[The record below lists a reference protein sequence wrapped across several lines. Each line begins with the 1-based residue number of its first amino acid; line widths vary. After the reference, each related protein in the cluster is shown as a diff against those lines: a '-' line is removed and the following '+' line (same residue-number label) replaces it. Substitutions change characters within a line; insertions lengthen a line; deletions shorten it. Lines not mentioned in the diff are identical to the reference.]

1 MEPESNQVSSTSGI
15 RFIASPL
22 LAHGNVISSTMCLCK
37 SVTFSPLA
45 FSNSAT
51 DPNTRYFLHSSHCHT
66 GITLAQNRWR
76 EIDQSRAPSSHLPN
90 LPSLMCSG
98 DQLIFLASLMALSFT
113 SVTFTNNEDVA

>member
-1 MEPESNQVSSTSGI
+1 MEPESNHVSRTSGT
-15 RFIASPL
+15 RFIVPPHFSQAKI
-22 LAHGNVISSTMCLCK
+22 ISSTICLCR

-51 DPNTRYFLHSSHCHT
+51 DPNTRYLLHASHCHT

-98 DQLIFLASLMALSFT
+98 DQFIFLASLMALSFT
-113 SVTFTNNEDVA
+113 SITFTNHEDVA

>member
-1 MEPESNQVSSTSGI
+1 MEPESNHVSRTSGT
-15 RFIASPL
+15 RFIVPPHFSQAKI
-22 LAHGNVISSTMCLCK
+22 ISSTICLCR

-51 DPNTRYFLHSSHCHT
+51 DPNTRYLLHASHCHT

-98 DQLIFLASLMALSFT
+98 DQLTFFAFRSRSSLIL
-113 SVTFTNNEDVA
+113 VTETNHDEVA